1 MTRRM
6 ILQVGDTGRAVCQD
20 CATVVPVTY
29 CYRDVPFRE
38 MPGSAKGILSG
49 TCDHCGTVVLIPAQS
64 SPHIRYWLEKTAPP
78 VRLMVS
84 RAEME
89 IFDAALAQIH
99 RQLVPEGRGSAL
111 IYAFRQ
117 LSQDPALRERIAN
130 ALPDFKAEIS
140 SILERAKAKNLK
152 VLPHKL
158 RLSVS
163 PQQAIEI
170 RDLAGTMGLTL
181 SDLGRA
187 AILVFREAENELP
200 AAQLKKFRAD
210 VLTQL
215 FARVG

>member
-1 MTRRM
+1 MTRRK

-64 SPHIRYWLEKTAPP
+64 SPHIRYWLEKTTPP

-99 RQLVPEGRGSAL
+99 RRLVPEGRGSAL

-140 SILERAKAKNLK
+140 SILERAKAKNLT
-152 VLPHKL
+152 VPTHHL
-158 RLSVS
+158 RLRASA
-163 PQQAIEI
+163 QQVLAI
-170 RDLAGTMGLTL
+170 RDLAETMGLTL

-187 AILVFREAENELP
+187 AILVFREAEEDLS
-200 AAQLKKFRAD
+200 AGQLNNFRAD
-210 VLTQL
+210 VLAQR
-215 FARVG
+215 FERAG

>member
-1 MTRRM
+1 MTRRR
-6 ILQVGDTGRAVCQD
+6 ILQAGDTGRAVCQD

-64 SPHIRYWLEKTAPP
+64 SPHIRYWLEKTTPP

-99 RQLVPEGRGSAL
+99 RRLVPEGRGSAL

-117 LSQDPALRERIAN
+117 LSQDPALRERITN
-130 ALPDFKAEIS
+130 ALPAFQAEIS
-140 SILERAKAKNLK
+140 SILQRARVKNLK
-152 VLPHKL
+152 VPTQQL
-158 RLSVS
+158 RLSLS
-163 PQQAIEI
+163 PQQAIAI

-187 AILVFREAENELP
+187 AILVFREAEKDLSAE
-200 AAQLKKFRAD
+200 QLRKFRAD
-210 VLTQL
+210 VLAQR
-215 FARVG
+215 FERVG